1 MEVGN
6 WRKLTFENYD
16 ELIQT
21 LNTLKLKKNDIL
33 KIDRD
38 EKTGKITVIYFY
50 WWCIKIISFLKKT
63 GKKKLIITAW
73 SSLKVCSNN

>member
-50 WWCIKIISFLKKT
+50 
-63 GKKKLIITAW
+63 
-73 SSLKVCSNN
+73 